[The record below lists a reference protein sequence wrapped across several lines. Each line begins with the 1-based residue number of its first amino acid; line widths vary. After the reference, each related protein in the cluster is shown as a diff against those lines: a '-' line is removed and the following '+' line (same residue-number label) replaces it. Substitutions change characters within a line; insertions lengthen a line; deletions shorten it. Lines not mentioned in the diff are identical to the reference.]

1 MSNLAAR
8 AGRWSAGHWK
18 TAVIGWVVFVAV
30 AFSLTFMVQAR
41 QLTEAEMSSGNSKVA
56 AEIIA
61 GAGFDE
67 QTTESVLI
75 QHPTLRAGDPA
86 FTAVVRDAAGRLGGM
101 RNVQRLQ
108 SPLAASGQGLISKDG
123 HSVLVNFQIPGS
135 RSETQERV
143 APILDTVRDLQRSHP
158 GYVIEEFGGASGN
171 RALDAT
177 VGKDLARA
185 EQLSL
190 PITLLI
196 LVVAF
201 GALVA
206 ASIPVLLA
214 FTAVLATFGL
224 TALFSHLMPG
234 TDTTSTIV
242 LLIGMAVGVDYS
254 LFYLRREREEVAAGR
269 DRASALRI
277 AAATSGQAVLIS
289 GATVIVAMAGMLL
302 AGAGV
307 FPSIAVGAMTVVLVA
322 VIGSLTVL
330 PALLS
335 KLGHRV
341 ERGRIPFLGRGRG
354 RHQGAGAG
362 AWARILTP
370 VLRRPLLSAL
380 SATLLLAL
388 LAVPALGL
396 KTKSMG
402 LADLP
407 ENLPIIKTYQRIQ
420 AAFPGSSVPAVVAIQ
435 AGDVTSPEVTRAIA
449 ELRRRAVASGR
460 MSEPID
466 LQVNPART
474 VALVEIPLNGNDN
487 DQRSMD
493 VLRTLRGELIPATV
507 GRLPGARVGVT
518 GDTAGSKDFNDLMRA
533 RAPLVLAFVLGL
545 AFLLLLFAFRSI
557 VIPIKSILLNLFS
570 VAASY
575 GVLVAIFQHGWGAA
589 LFGAKASGGIT
600 AWLPLF
606 LFVILFGL
614 SMDYHVFIL
623 SRVKELVDRG
633 EPTTS
638 AVERGIKATAG
649 TVTSAA
655 VVMVAVFA
663 IFASLSLVDVKQ
675 AGVGL
680 GIAVLLDATI
690 VRGVLLPATMALLGE
705 WNWYLPRWLQW
716 LPGQRPSVES
726 PRPEEKTEAVDAV
739 SASAP

>member
-41 QLTEAEMSSGNSKVA
+41 QLT
-56 AEIIA
+56 
-61 GAGFDE
+61 
-67 QTTESVLI
+67 
-75 QHPTLRAGDPA
+75 
-86 FTAVVRDAAGRLGGM
+86 
-101 RNVQRLQ
+101 
-108 SPLAASGQGLISKDG
+108 
-123 HSVLVNFQIPGS
+123 
-135 RSETQERV
+135 ETQERV

-289 GATVIVAMAGMLL
+289 GATVIVAVAGMLL

-362 AWARILTP
+362 AWARILTRCCAGRCS
-370 VLRRPLLSAL
+370 RR
-380 SATLLLAL
+380 
-388 LAVPALGL
+388 
-396 KTKSMG
+396 
-402 LADLP
+402 
-407 ENLPIIKTYQRIQ
+407 
-420 AAFPGSSVPAVVAIQ
+420 
-435 AGDVTSPEVTRAIA
+435 
-449 ELRRRAVASGR
+449 
-460 MSEPID
+460 
-466 LQVNPART
+466 
-474 VALVEIPLNGNDN
+474 
-487 DQRSMD
+487 
-493 VLRTLRGELIPATV
+493 
-507 GRLPGARVGVT
+507 
-518 GDTAGSKDFNDLMRA
+518 
-533 RAPLVLAFVLGL
+533 
-545 AFLLLLFAFRSI
+545 
-557 VIPIKSILLNLFS
+557 
-570 VAASY
+570 
-575 GVLVAIFQHGWGAA
+575 
-589 LFGAKASGGIT
+589 
-600 AWLPLF
+600 
-606 LFVILFGL
+606 
-614 SMDYHVFIL
+614 
-623 SRVKELVDRG
+623 
-633 EPTTS
+633 
-638 AVERGIKATAG
+638 
-649 TVTSAA
+649 
-655 VVMVAVFA
+655 
-663 IFASLSLVDVKQ
+663 
-675 AGVGL
+675 
-680 GIAVLLDATI
+680 
-690 VRGVLLPATMALLGE
+690 
-705 WNWYLPRWLQW
+705 
-716 LPGQRPSVES
+716 
-726 PRPEEKTEAVDAV
+726 
-739 SASAP
+739 

>member
-41 QLTEAEMSSGNSKVA
+41 QLT
-56 AEIIA
+56 
-61 GAGFDE
+61 
-67 QTTESVLI
+67 
-75 QHPTLRAGDPA
+75 
-86 FTAVVRDAAGRLGGM
+86 
-101 RNVQRLQ
+101 
-108 SPLAASGQGLISKDG
+108 
-123 HSVLVNFQIPGS
+123 
-135 RSETQERV
+135 ETQERV

-449 ELRRRAVASGR
+449 QLRRRAVASGR

-493 VLRTLRGELIPATV
+493 ALRTLRGELIPATV

-518 GDTAGSKDFNDLMRA
+518 GDTAGSKGFNDLMRA

-557 VIPIKSILLNLFS
+557 VIPIKSILLNLLS